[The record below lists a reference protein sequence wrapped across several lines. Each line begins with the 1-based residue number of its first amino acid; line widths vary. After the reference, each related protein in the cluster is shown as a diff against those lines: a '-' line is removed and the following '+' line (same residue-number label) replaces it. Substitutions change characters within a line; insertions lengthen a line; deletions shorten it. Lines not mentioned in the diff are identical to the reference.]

1 MQNIA
6 SSPERERLL
15 RTFRE
20 HLQCDRGL
28 ALRTCQARTYYV
40 REFLDACLR
49 SRAPKPKLKELTPEI
64 FLQHVLQRSMQDR
77 PGRLQAVASALRSFG
92 RFLHCRELNRHEL
105 TTALPR
111 IASPGR
117 SFLPEYLAA
126 EQLDGLLH
134 SIETRTESGR
144 RNYAILLC
152 LARLGLRAAEVAA
165 LTLDQL
171 QWRSAVINLAP
182 GKGRRERQ
190 LPLPKD
196 LGQAL
201 ANYLKVRR
209 VSSQTRRVFCA
220 VRNGKPLGPAAISM
234 LVTRALQRAG
244 IQSPRP
250 GAHLLRRTL
259 ACHLIQQGVGLK
271 AVADLLGH
279 RSLDTTRL
287 YTHVDHAMLQEVS
300 RPWPTE
306 VTR

>member
-6 SSPERERLL
+6 SPTERKRLL
-15 RTFRE
+15 LNFRK
-20 HLQCDRGL
+20 HLLCDRGL
-28 ALRTCQARTYYV
+28 ALRTCQARMFYV

-49 SRAPKPKLKELTPEI
+49 SRAPKPKIKELTPEI
-64 FLQHVLQRSMQDR
+64 FLQHVLQRSGQDG

-92 RFLHCRELNRHEL
+92 RFLHYSGLNRHEL
-105 TTALPR
+105 TAAVPR

-117 SFLPEYLAA
+117 SCLPEYLTA
-126 EQLDGLLH
+126 EQLNQLLN
-134 SIETRTESGR
+134 SIQTKAESGR
-144 RNYAILLC
+144 RNYAIILC

-165 LTLDQL
+165 LTLDQI
-171 QWRSAVINLAP
+171 QWRSGLINLAP

-196 LGQAL
+196 LGRAL
-201 ANYLKVRR
+201 ANYLKARKDP
-209 VSSQTRRVFCA
+209 SGSRRVFCG
-220 VRNGKPLGPAAISM
+220 VRNHKPIGSAAISM

-259 ACHLIQQGVGLK
+259 ACHLIQHGVGLK

-279 RSLDTTRL
+279 RCLDTTRL
-287 YTHVDHAMLQEVS
+287 YTHVDQAMLQTVS

-306 VTR
+306 VRQ